1 MLNHEWHI
9 VGFKVG
15 RETYGVP
22 ITSLHEIVRVPE
34 VTAVPDAPAYMEG
47 VINLRGKIVSVL
59 DLRKRLGEPA
69 IEPTRSN
76 RILVV
81 EHKGKLS
88 GLIVDSASEVLKIP
102 AADVEP
108 SPTESLSGGLNCV
121 TGLGKYQGRL
131 IVMLDMA
138 KLLEYSLVRR
148 ESTDSET
155 KKTVKSAAEARS
167 TAASK

>member
-1 MLNHEWHI
+1 MNRELHI

-34 VTAVPDAPAYMEG
+34 ITAVPDAPDYMEG
-47 VINLRGKIVSVL
+47 VINLRGKIVSVI
-59 DLRKRLGEPA
+59 DLRKRLGESEAAPS
-69 IEPTRSN
+69 RRN
-76 RILVV
+76 RILVL
-81 EHKGKLS
+81 EHKGRLS

-108 SPTESLSGGLNCV
+108 SPTEFLEGKLNCV

-131 IVMLDMA
+131 IVLLDMA
-138 KLLEYSLVRR
+138 KLLEFSGV
-148 ESTDSET
+148 SE
-155 KKTVKSAAEARS
+155 KEKALEAGQPAASAAVKRS
-167 TAASK
+167 AATAK